1 MRRREVDEIA
11 RCKMPARRPLSDGF
25 LAASCAALL
34 YLNTLPN
41 GFVFDDHRA
50 VERNPSVASS
60 ASLLDRDFWGTPL
73 SSPSSHGSYRP
84 LAVLSLRLS
93 RLLDPGGSARGFHA
107 VNALLHGAAAAAL
120 WLVARL
126 RLRRAD
132 ALAAALCFAARR

>member
-1 MRRREVDEIA
+1 MTTRRAKIA
-11 RCKMPARRPLSDGF
+11 LSDGF
-25 LAASCAALL
+25 LAASLASLL

-50 VERNPSVASS
+50 VERNPSVTNS

-93 RLLDPGGSARGFHA
+93 RLLDPGGSARGF
-107 VNALLHGAAAAAL
+107 
-120 WLVARL
+120 
-126 RLRRAD
+126 
-132 ALAAALCFAARR
+132 ALAAVAARVKGASSDLATFA